1 MTEQQLT
8 SNELAIIEA
17 LARDVA
23 ATVALRDRTA
33 FTSRLM
39 GEALDLRSR
48 ISPKLDVSSFRDSL
62 VDEVQQRMHDEFV
75 DVSWPR
81 CPRHPHHPM
90 CLRDGAWYCAK
101 DDVRI
106 ALLGEL
112 GSGKESGG

>member
-1 MTEQQLT
+1 MT

-23 ATVALRDRTA
+23 ATVGLRDRAA
-33 FTSRLM
+33 FINRLV
-39 GEALDLRSR
+39 GEALDMRSR
-48 ISPKLDVSSFRDSL
+48 ISPKPDVHSFRDYL
-62 VDEVQQRMHDEFV
+62 VAEFQQRMHDEFV

-81 CPRHPHHPM
+81 CPRHPNHPM
-90 CLRDGAWYCAK
+90 WLQDGAWHCAK

-112 GSGKESGG
+112 GSGMESGG